1 METEIDFVLDNAG
14 GHGTDEAKFL
24 YMESLKTNFNI
35 NIVWQVPQ
43 SPDTNLLDLGVWCA
57 LQSAI
62 ELCHRTKTKSNQDA
76 LARSM
81 EKAWEDMPQA
91 IFEAVACRWAKVL
104 QIICHTRGDNV
115 KSDAFRGKAT
125 VPTFELAD
133 LEAELADEDDT
144 ENQVIEDPNVGD
156 DSIDD

>member
-1 METEIDFVLDNAG
+1 MCGVLCR
-14 GHGTDEAKFL
+14 
-24 YMESLKTNFNI
+24 
-35 NIVWQVPQ
+35 VP
-43 SPDTNLLDLGVWCA
+43 
-57 LQSAI
+57 
-62 ELCHRTKTKSNQDA
+62 HRTKTKSNQDA
-76 LARSM
+76 LARSI